1 MSFPP
6 INRLLILRLNFNRHK
21 DPDDMQAKKLKILKV
36 KRKANK
42 IEGDTS
48 RVITRLHIPEE
59 GYRVSKIIQRIMNL
73 SKTEAKNLITQIMDD
88 FSGRYDDIGHIFDRH
103 LNEVK
108 SYLPEDVILSNTQR
122 ALIGA
127 YFTKEYSIESAA
139 LFNPSIV
146 PHPDQSHLKKGSLRF
161 VMSLRATGE
170 GHISSIVFR
179 SGVLDTQNN
188 FLFDPISDFVET
200 PDLQLDAVY
209 KRNPF
214 QRKLNEMGAANEI
227 TAHILNQLPEDFT
240 YNQLIEKIGM
250 LREKPQYSKTIQN
263 RTFEIILWLADS
275 NYEVVF
281 HSDHRISERVI
292 FPVSR
297 NESRGIEDA
306 RFVQFFH
313 DNGEVVYYATYTAY
327 NGIEILP
334 QLIETKDFI
343 KFNILT
349 LNGKA
354 VQNKGMALFPRKIG
368 GRYVMLSRQD
378 GENNHIMFSDNIHF
392 WQESQIIQEPERPWE
407 FIQIGNCGSPLET
420 DQGWIVLT
428 HGVGP
433 MRQYCIGAM
442 LLDLENPA
450 KIIARLDEPL
460 LEPYGEEREG
470 YVPNV
475 VYTCG
480 AIIHNNELI
489 IPYAMSD
496 INSGIATLGVE
507 ELINCMQQP
516 NDFQG
521 VKGRVLNG
529 SAD

>member
-1 MSFPP
+1 
-6 INRLLILRLNFNRHK
+6 
-21 DPDDMQAKKLKILKV
+21 MQPNKRQKLKV

-42 IEGDTS
+42 IVGDTS
-48 RVITRLHIPEE
+48 RVITCLHIPEE
-59 GYRVSKIIQRIMNL
+59 GYRISKIIQRIMNL
-73 SKTEAKNLITQIMDD
+73 SETAAKKLITQIMAD
-88 FSGRYDDIGHIFDRH
+88 FSGRHEDIEHIFERH

-108 SYLPEDVILSNTQR
+108 DYLPRNAIPSDVQK

-161 VMSLRATGE
+161 IMSLRATGE

-179 SGVLDTQNN
+179 SGVLDRHNT
-188 FLFDPISDFVET
+188 FLFDPVSDFVET
-200 PDLQLDAVY
+200 PDLQLDPVY

-214 QRKLNEMGAANEI
+214 HLKLNEMGASNEI

-240 YNQLIEKIGM
+240 YNELIEKIGI
-250 LREKPQYSKTIQN
+250 LRAKPQFSKAHQN
-263 RTFEIILWLADS
+263 RTFKTIRWLADS
-275 NYEVVF
+275 NYEVSF
-281 HSDHRISERVI
+281 HPDHRISERVI
-292 FPVSR
+292 FPVSK

-306 RFVQFFH
+306 RFVQFF
-313 DNGEVVYYATYTAY
+313 DNRQEVTYYATYTAY
-327 NGIEILP
+327 NGIAILP

-354 VQNKGMALFPRKIG
+354 VQNKGLALFPRKIG
-368 GRYVMLSRQD
+368 GRYAMLSRQD

-392 WQESQIIQEPERPWE
+392 WQESQIIQEPEYPWE

-420 DQGWIVLT
+420 DKGWIVLT

-442 LLDLENPA
+442 LLDLENPT

-460 LEPYGEEREG
+460 LAPREEDREG

-480 AIIHNNELI
+480 AIFHNSDLV
-489 IPYAMSD
+489 IPYGMSD
-496 INSGIATLGVE
+496 VMSGIATVGVSD
-507 ELINCMQQP
+507 LINCMQP
-516 NDFQG
+516 
-521 VKGRVLNG
+521 V
-529 SAD
+529 A

>member
-1 MSFPP
+1 MHPEK
-6 INRLLILRLNFNRHK
+6 R
-21 DPDDMQAKKLKILKV
+21 KKLKV

-42 IEGDTS
+42 IVGDTS
-48 RVITRLHIPEE
+48 RVITRLHLPDKR
-59 GYRVSKIIQRIMNL
+59 YRISKIIQRIMSL
-73 SKTEAKNLITQIMDD
+73 SETAAENLIAQIMID
-88 FSGRYDDIGHIFDRH
+88 FSGRHQDIGHIFERH

-108 SYLPEDVILSNTQR
+108 DYLPRDAMLSADQR

-161 VMSLRATGE
+161 IMSLRATGE
-170 GHISSIVFR
+170 GHVSSIVFR
-179 SGVLDTQNN
+179 SGILDRYNT
-188 FLFDPISDFVET
+188 FIFDPISDFVET
-200 PDLQLDAVY
+200 PDLQLDAFY

-214 QRKLNEMGAANEI
+214 QLKLNEMGAGNEI

-240 YNQLIEKIGM
+240 YNELIEKIGI
-250 LREKPQYSKTIQN
+250 LRAKPQFSETNQK
-263 RTFEIILWLADS
+263 RTFKEMRWLADS
-275 NYEVVF
+275 NYEVSF
-281 HSDHRISERVI
+281 HPDHHISERVI
-292 FPVSR
+292 FPVSE

-306 RFVQFFH
+306 RFVQFFN

-327 NGIEILP
+327 NGITILP

-368 GRYVMLSRQD
+368 GRYAMLSRQD

-392 WQESQIIQEPERPWE
+392 WQESQIIQEPEYPWE
-407 FIQIGNCGSPLET
+407 FMQIGNCGSPLET
-420 DQGWIVLT
+420 NEGWIVLT

-433 MRQYCIGAM
+433 MRQYCISAI
-442 LLDLENPA
+442 LLDLENPT
-450 KIIARLDEPL
+450 KIIARLNEPL
-460 LEPYGEEREG
+460 LAPHEKEREG

-475 VYTCG
+475 VYSCG
-480 AIIHNNELI
+480 AIIHNNELV

-496 INSGIATLGVE
+496 INSGIATVVVN
-507 ELINCMQQP
+507 EL
-516 NDFQG
+516 
-521 VKGRVLNG
+521 LNHMRAVG
-529 SAD
+529 

>member
-1 MSFPP
+1 M
-6 INRLLILRLNFNRHK
+6 K
-21 DPDDMQAKKLKILKV
+21 AKKHQRLKV

-42 IEGDTS
+42 IIGDTS
-48 RVITRLHIPEE
+48 RVITRLHLPDDR
-59 GYRVSKIIQRIMNL
+59 YRLSKIIQRIMSL
-73 SKTEAKNLITQIMDD
+73 SEAAAKNLITQIMTD
-88 FSGRYDDIGHIFDRH
+88 FAGRHEDIGHIFERH

-108 SYLPEDVILSNTQR
+108 DYLPRDTILSDVQR

-161 VMSLRATGE
+161 IMSLRATGE
-170 GHISSIVFR
+170 GHVSSIVFR
-179 SGVLDTQNN
+179 SGVLDRHNR

-200 PDLQLDAVY
+200 PDLHLDPVY

-214 QRKLNEMGAANEI
+214 QLKLNEMGAGNEI

-240 YNQLIEKIGM
+240 YNELIEKIGN
-250 LREKPQYSKTIQN
+250 LRAKPQFSEARQK
-263 RTFEIILWLADS
+263 RTFKAMCWLADS
-275 NYEVVF
+275 NYEVSF
-281 HSDHRISERVI
+281 HVDHLISERVI
-292 FPVSR
+292 FPVSK

-306 RFVQFFH
+306 RFVQFF
-313 DNGEVVYYATYTAY
+313 DGNSEVVYFATYTAY
-327 NGIEILP
+327 NGITILP
-334 QLIETKDFI
+334 QLIETRDFI

-368 GRYVMLSRQD
+368 GRYAMLSRQD

-392 WQESQIIQEPERPWE
+392 WQESQIIQEPEYPWE

-420 DQGWIVLT
+420 NEGWIVLT

-433 MRQYCIGAM
+433 MRKYCIGAI
-442 LLDLENPA
+442 LLDLENPT

-460 LEPYGEEREG
+460 LAPHEKEREG

-475 VYTCG
+475 VYSCG
-480 AIIHNNELI
+480 ALIHNNELV

-496 INSGIATLGVE
+496 INSGIATVVVS
-507 ELINCMQQP
+507 ELLNCMRAV
-516 NDFQG
+516 N
-521 VKGRVLNG
+521 
-529 SAD
+529 

>member
-1 MSFPP
+1 
-6 INRLLILRLNFNRHK
+6 
-21 DPDDMQAKKLKILKV
+21 MQPKKRQKLKV

-42 IEGDTS
+42 ILGDTS
-48 RVITRLHIPEE
+48 RVISLLHLPDEK
-59 GYRVSKIIQRIMNL
+59 YRIAKIIQRIMSL
-73 SKTEAKNLITQIMDD
+73 SETAAKNLYAQTMVD
-88 FSGRYDDIGHIFDRH
+88 FSGRHEDIGHIFERH

-108 SYLPEDVILSNTQR
+108 DYLPQDTMLSDVQR

-127 YFTKEYSIESAA
+127 YFTKEYAIESAA
-139 LFNPSIV
+139 LFNPSII

-170 GHISSIVFR
+170 GHVSSIVFR
-179 SGVLDTQNN
+179 SGVLDRNN
-188 FLFDPISDFVET
+188 TFLFDPLSDFVET
-200 PDLQLDAVY
+200 PDLQLDPVY

-214 QRKLNEMGAANEI
+214 QLKLNEMGAGNEI

-240 YNQLIEKIGM
+240 YTELIEKIKI
-250 LREKPQYSKTIQN
+250 LRAKPQFLEANQN
-263 RTFEIILWLADS
+263 RTFKAMCWLASS
-275 NYEVVF
+275 NYEVSF
-281 HSDHRISERVI
+281 HADHSMSERVI
-292 FPVSR
+292 FPVSK

-306 RFVQFFH
+306 RFVQFFN

-327 NGIEILP
+327 NGTILP

-354 VQNKGMALFPRKIG
+354 VQNKGMALFPRKID
-368 GRYVMLSRQD
+368 GRYAMLSRQD

-392 WQESQIIQEPERPWE
+392 WQESQIIQEPEYPWE

-420 DQGWIVLT
+420 NEGWIVLT

-433 MRQYCIGAM
+433 MRKYCIGAI
-442 LLDLENPA
+442 LLDLEKPT

-460 LEPYGEEREG
+460 LAPHEKEREG

-475 VYTCG
+475 VYSCG
-480 AIIHNNELI
+480 ALIHNNELV

-496 INSGIATLGVE
+496 INSGIATVAVS
-507 ELINCMQQP
+507 EL
-516 NDFQG
+516 
-521 VKGRVLNG
+521 LNG
-529 SAD
+529 MRAVG